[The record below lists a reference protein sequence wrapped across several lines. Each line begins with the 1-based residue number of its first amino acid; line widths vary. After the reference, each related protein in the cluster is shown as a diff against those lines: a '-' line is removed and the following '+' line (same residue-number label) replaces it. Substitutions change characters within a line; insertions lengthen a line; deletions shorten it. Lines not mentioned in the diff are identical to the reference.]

1 MLVETIYSTSVEF
14 GASQSLES
22 RRIPDYYSYMIKK
35 GKLYSPVTNRPVEDS
50 IAARNTIEN
59 IELNAFNEIQ
69 NWAVYSIVGSCVWIS
84 PPERSDLSAKAVISE
99 IVDDPQDGKILV
111 NRNICFDWHPDMFLQ
126 FAAYAER
133 NDIKNGE
140 DLRGKPIFLLPKGH
154 FKLLELIEEIEPL
167 QVRQI
172 KTGED
177 IKIKEETKAL
187 IARGEMV
194 PSGQYSPSCVGSAF
208 EVFSGLVDKYGSRE
222 FRCPHCNKINTRPP
236 GQLISNCQHCGGDV
250 RC

>member
-1 MLVETIYSTSVEF
+1 MSIETVYSPQIEF
-14 GASQSLES
+14 RASESLER
-22 RRIPDYYSYMIKK
+22 RRIVDYYSYLIRN
-35 GKLYSPVTNRPVEDS
+35 GKLYSPSTGSPVEDS
-50 IAARNTIEN
+50 ITTRDSLEDV
-59 IELNAFNEIQ
+59 ELSAFKGIQ
-69 NWAVYSIVGSCVWIS
+69 NWAVFSVKGSCVWIS
-84 PPERSDLSAKAVISE
+84 PPARFDLSAKAVISE

-111 NRNICFDWHPDMFLQ
+111 NRNICFDWYPNMFLQ
-126 FAAYAER
+126 FAAYTER

-140 DLRGKPIFLLPKGH
+140 DLRGKPIFLLPKDH
-154 FKLLELIEEIEPL
+154 DKLLELIEEIEPL
-167 QVRQI
+167 QVKQI
-172 KTGED
+172 KTGAD
-177 IKIKEETKAL
+177 IRIKEETKAL

-194 PSGQYSPSCVGSAF
+194 PSGQYSPSCAGSAF